1 MAGKKTQA
9 EIEFK
14 VIDDGL
20 KKEFNNI
27 KSEGTKLRQEL
38 KLEQEQMKQNGSDT
52 DKLGANLNS
61 LKAQYE
67 TQTRAVQTLGQQLS
81 NAQKYFGENSNE
93 ANKYEKQ
100 LRSAQIYQQQLSN
113 RIKETSEALSAAKG
127 DTSSYNGAMN
137 SIEQAQ
143 KKLSAEQAASTAEF
157 KKWQAT
163 AGQTATDAQ
172 KLAKAQDYVGEQ
184 SKLAAA
190 QVDLLKQALART
202 EQEFGST
209 STEAIQMKT
218 KLADA
223 ETAMAELGNEAK
235 QVDTTNLD
243 DIGKKIDTGNLM
255 EAADAIGEL
264 GEKVK
269 DIGGEAINMSSE
281 MSDASFKV
289 ANGAQ
294 TMGISMDDA
303 KQHIRDISETGIG
316 NFEDVGEAVS
326 IVTNQMG
333 DLDEKDLNSV
343 TQSAM
348 NLNKIFDSDM
358 DETMRGANSLMQTY
372 GMDGKA
378 AMDLITAGTEQGLDK
393 SHELGDNLA
402 EYAPLMKQNGISAQD
417 YFGMLKN
424 GLESGAYNA
433 DKVNDVIKE
442 MGIRINDGTARKGL
456 ESMGG
461 DWVSMYDKAKKGGKS
476 NAEIMELIQ
485 KKIGTLPNETK
496 KAEAESTI
504 WGTLAED
511 NGNKVMQSL
520 FKTSG
525 AFDKTAGSADKLN
538 KKAQDNNQWQASLQ
552 KMKDALLPI
561 GDTIKDT
568 LQPLLDMVAKIAKAF
583 EGLPE
588 PAKKFIVVI
597 GGIMTALTILA
608 PIAAAVGTA
617 IGIIFSPITLIIA
630 AIGLAIAGVILA
642 IKNWGAIVDWLKGV
656 WEPIAEF
663 FSSLWDGIKQGAS
676 GIWDSVKEAWGSTVD
691 SLKDGWSS
699 FTGFFSDLW
708 KGITEGASN
717 IWDGVKETWQSAVDG
732 LKNIWSSITDFFSG
746 LWQGVVDTASTI
758 WNTLVAV
765 FQVVFMTIQSVIQGV
780 WLFITSWLRFAWN
793 AIVALTEPI
802 WRPIA
807 DFFSNLWNGISTV
820 AQNVWTTL
828 TSWLSSTWSAVTQ
841 TVQAI
846 WQPVADF
853 FVGLWN
859 GISNTTQTVWNALV
873 AWLTPIWNAIKS
885 TVTTIF
891 NAIATTLTNVWN
903 TISSVTSTVWNA
915 IKGVVSTVANA
926 IKGAVTTAWN
936 AISSVTSS
944 VWNAIKGVMSNV
956 WNGIKSVVSAAANG
970 VKNTISNIW
979 NGIKSV
985 TSSIWNAIKGVISGV
1000 WNGIKGVA
1008 SSAANGVKNTISG
1021 VWNGIKSVTSSVW
1034 NGIKSAMTTPIHS
1047 AANTISGIVNKIK
1060 GFFSGIHLSLP
1071 KIHMPPMPHFHLNG
1085 HFSLKP
1091 PSVPH
1096 LSVDWYAK
1104 GGVMTKPTMFG
1115 MNGSSPM
1122 VGGEA
1127 GSEAILPLNNNVLG
1141 TIGNAIA
1148 SATDNQ
1154 RYQASTA
1161 TYNITFNNEIASDYD
1176 TNAMFEKTDQWL
1188 ANKGARNNYGVRGNV

>member
-294 TMGISMDDA
+294 TMGLSMDDA

-568 LQPLLDMVAKIAKAF
+568 LQPLLDMVAKIAK
-583 EGLPE
+583 E
-588 PAKKFIVVI
+588 I
-597 GGIMTALTILA
+597 GRAH
-608 PIAAAVGTA
+608 V
-617 IGIIFSPITLIIA
+617 
-630 AIGLAIAGVILA
+630 
-642 IKNWGAIVDWLKGV
+642 
-656 WEPIAEF
+656 
-663 FSSLWDGIKQGAS
+663 
-676 GIWDSVKEAWGSTVD
+676 
-691 SLKDGWSS
+691 
-699 FTGFFSDLW
+699 
-708 KGITEGASN
+708 
-717 IWDGVKETWQSAVDG
+717 
-732 LKNIWSSITDFFSG
+732 
-746 LWQGVVDTASTI
+746 
-758 WNTLVAV
+758 
-765 FQVVFMTIQSVIQGV
+765 
-780 WLFITSWLRFAWN
+780 
-793 AIVALTEPI
+793 
-802 WRPIA
+802 
-807 DFFSNLWNGISTV
+807 
-820 AQNVWTTL
+820 
-828 TSWLSSTWSAVTQ
+828 
-841 TVQAI
+841 
-846 WQPVADF
+846 
-853 FVGLWN
+853 
-859 GISNTTQTVWNALV
+859 
-873 AWLTPIWNAIKS
+873 
-885 TVTTIF
+885 
-891 NAIATTLTNVWN
+891 
-903 TISSVTSTVWNA
+903 
-915 IKGVVSTVANA
+915 
-926 IKGAVTTAWN
+926 
-936 AISSVTSS
+936 
-944 VWNAIKGVMSNV
+944 
-956 WNGIKSVVSAAANG
+956 
-970 VKNTISNIW
+970 
-979 NGIKSV
+979 
-985 TSSIWNAIKGVISGV
+985 
-1000 WNGIKGVA
+1000 
-1008 SSAANGVKNTISG
+1008 
-1021 VWNGIKSVTSSVW
+1021 
-1034 NGIKSAMTTPIHS
+1034 
-1047 AANTISGIVNKIK
+1047 
-1060 GFFSGIHLSLP
+1060 
-1071 KIHMPPMPHFHLNG
+1071 
-1085 HFSLKP
+1085 
-1091 PSVPH
+1091 
-1096 LSVDWYAK
+1096 
-1104 GGVMTKPTMFG
+1104 
-1115 MNGSSPM
+1115 
-1122 VGGEA
+1122 
-1127 GSEAILPLNNNVLG
+1127 
-1141 TIGNAIA
+1141 
-1148 SATDNQ
+1148 
-1154 RYQASTA
+1154 
-1161 TYNITFNNEIASDYD
+1161 
-1176 TNAMFEKTDQWL
+1176 
-1188 ANKGARNNYGVRGNV
+1188 

>member
-209 STEAIQMKT
+209 STEALQMKT

-294 TMGISMDDA
+294 TMGLSMDDA

-393 SHELGDNLA
+393 THELGDNLA

-456 ESMGG
+456 ESMGD
-461 DWVSMYDKAKKGGKS
+461 DWVSMYDKAKEGGKS
-476 NAEIMELIQ
+476 NAEIMKLVQ
-485 KKIGTLPNETK
+485 DKIATLPDETK
-496 KAEAESTI
+496 RAEAESTI

-538 KKAQDNNQWQASLQ
+538 KKAQENNQWQASLQ
-552 KMKDALLPI
+552 KLKDALLPI
-561 GDTIKDT
+561 GDTIKET
-568 LQPLLDMVAKIAKAF
+568 FQPLLDMVTKIAKAF

-630 AIGLAIAGVILA
+630 AIGLAIAGVILV

-663 FSSLWDGIKQGAS
+663 FSGLWDGIKQGAS
-676 GIWDSVKEAWGSTVD
+676 GIWDS
-691 SLKDGWSS
+691 
-699 FTGFFSDLW
+699 
-708 KGITEGASN
+708 
-717 IWDGVKETWQSAVDG
+717 VKETWQSAVDG

-746 LWQGVVDTASTI
+746 LWQGIVNVTT
-758 WNTLVAV
+758 
-765 FQVVFMTIQSVIQGV
+765 G
-780 WLFITSWLRFAWN
+780 AWN
-793 AIVALTEPI
+793 GLITFLSGLWDGLVQSATNIFTNISNVVSNVWNGIKDIT
-802 WRPIA
+802 
-807 DFFSNLWNGISTV
+807 SNLWNGIKSV
-820 AQNVWTTL
+820 ISNV
-828 TSWLSSTWSAVTQ
+828 
-841 TVQAI
+841 
-846 WQPVADF
+846 
-853 FVGLWN
+853 WN
-859 GISNTTQTVWNALV
+859 GIVSGVSNYVNNV
-873 AWLTPIWNAIKS
+873 KNNVSNIWNAIKN
-885 TVTTIF
+885 VT
-891 NAIATTLTNVWN
+891 
-903 TISSVTSTVWNA
+903 
-915 IKGVVSTVANA
+915 
-926 IKGAVTTAWN
+926 
-936 AISSVTSS
+936 
-944 VWNAIKGVMSNV
+944 SNV
-956 WNGIKSVVSAAANG
+956 WNGIKSTIFNVWSGIKSGVSSAING
-970 VKNTISNIW
+970 VK
-979 NGIKSV
+979 SV
-985 TSSIWNAIKGVISGV
+985 VSS
-1000 WNGIKGVA
+1000 
-1008 SSAANGVKNTISG
+1008 

-1148 SATDNQ
+1148 AATDNQ
-1154 RYQASTA
+1154 RYQANAA

>member
-67 TQTRAVQTLGQQLS
+67 TQTRAVQTLEQQLS

-294 TMGISMDDA
+294 TMGLSMDDA

-456 ESMGG
+456 ESMGD

-663 FSSLWDGIKQGAS
+663 FSGLWDGIKQGAS
-676 GIWDSVKEAWGSTVD
+676 GIWDS
-691 SLKDGWSS
+691 
-699 FTGFFSDLW
+699 
-708 KGITEGASN
+708 
-717 IWDGVKETWQSAVDG
+717 VKETWQSAVDG
-732 LKNIWSSITDFFSG
+732 LKNIWSSIADFFSG
-746 LWQGVVDTASTI
+746 LWQGIVDTASTI

-780 WLFITSWLRFAWN
+780 WLFIASWLQFAWN
-793 AIVALTEPI
+793 AIVQLTEPI

-807 DFFSNLWNGISTV
+807 DFFTNLWNGISNV
-820 AQNVWTTL
+820 AQSVWTTL
-828 TSWLSSTWSAVTQ
+828 SGWLSTAWNAIKNTVSTVFNAVSG
-841 TVQAI
+841 VI
-846 WQPVADF
+846 SGV
-853 FVGLWN
+853 WN
-859 GISNTTQTVWNALV
+859 AVSGVTQTVWNA
-873 AWLTPIWNAIKS
+873 IKS
-885 TVTTIF
+885 AVT
-891 NAIATTLTNVWN
+891 
-903 TISSVTSTVWNA
+903 
-915 IKGVVSTVANA
+915 TVANA
-926 IKGAVTTAWN
+926 VG
-936 AISSVTSS
+936 SV
-944 VWNAIKGVMSNV
+944 VSNV
-956 WNGIKSVVSAAANG
+956 WNGIKN
-970 VKNTISNIW
+970 
-979 NGIKSV
+979 V
-985 TSSIWNAIKGVISGV
+985 TSNVWNAIKNVISGV
-1000 WNGIKGVA
+1000 WDGIKNVA
-1008 SSAANGVKNTISG
+1008 SSAANGISNTISN
-1021 VWNGIKSVTSSVW
+1021 VWNGIKNTTANVW
-1034 NGIKSAMTTPIHS
+1034 NGIKSAMTGPVE
-1047 AANTISGIVNKIK
+1047 AAKNIIGGIVDRVKSLFN
-1060 GFFSGIHLSLP
+1060 IHLSFP
-1071 KIHMPPMPHFHLNG
+1071 SVSIPHIPMPVFNVSGKFGLN
-1085 HFSLKP
+1085 P
-1091 PSVPH
+1091 PQVPH
-1096 LSVDWYAK
+1096 LNVRWNAL
-1104 GGVMTKPTMFG
+1104 GGIFNKPTLFG
-1115 MNGSSPM
+1115 GASGLQG
-1122 VGGEA
+1122 VGEA
-1127 GSEAILPLNNNVLG
+1127 GPEAVLPLNNSVLG

-1148 SATDNQ
+1148 AATDSRRFETN
-1154 RYQASTA
+1154 SA
-1161 TYNITFNNEIASDYD
+1161 TYNIVFNNEIASDYD
-1176 TNAMFEKTDQWL
+1176 VNSMFEKTDQWL
-1188 ANKGARNNYGVRGNV
+1188 ANKGARNNFGVRGNV

>member
-113 RIKETSEALSAAKG
+113 RIKETSDALSAAKG
-127 DTSSYNGAMN
+127 DTSTYTGAMN

-172 KLAKAQDYVGEQ
+172 KLAKSQDYVGEQ

-190 QVDLLKQALART
+190 QVDLLKQALSRT

-209 STEAIQMKT
+209 STEALQMKA

-255 EAADAIGEL
+255 EAADKIGEI

-269 DIGGEAINMSSE
+269 DIGGEAINMSNE

-294 TMGISMDDA
+294 NMGLSMDGA
-303 KQHIRDISETGIG
+303 KKHIQDISETGIG
-316 NFEDVGEAVS
+316 SFEDVGEAVS
-326 IVTNQMG
+326 IVANQLG
-333 DLDEKDLNSV
+333 DLNESDLDSV
-343 TQSAM
+343 TQAGM
-348 NLNKIFDSDM
+348 NLEKIYGSDM
-358 DETMRGANSLMQTY
+358 DETMRGANALMQTY
-372 GMDGKA
+372 GFTGKE

-456 ESMGG
+456 ESMGD

-538 KKAQDNNQWQASLQ
+538 KKAQENNQWQASLQ
-552 KMKDALLPI
+552 KLKDALLPI
-561 GDTIKDT
+561 GDTIKET
-568 LQPLLDMVAKIAKAF
+568 FQPMLDMMAKM
-583 EGLPE
+583 
-588 PAKKFIVVI
+588 AKKFENLPGPIKKIIVVI
-597 GGIMTALTILA
+597 GAIVVAFTALM
-608 PIAAAVGTA
+608 P
-617 IGIIFSPITLIIA
+617 IIA
-630 AIGLAIAGVILA
+630 AVAAGMSIAFSPVGLIIIGIVAAIAGVVIA
-642 IKNWGAIVDWLKGV
+642 IKNIGALVDWLKGL
-656 WEPIAEF
+656 WGPLGEF
-663 FSSLWDGIKQGAS
+663 FSGLWDGIKQGAS
-676 GIWDSVKEAWGSTVD
+676 GIWDS
-691 SLKDGWSS
+691 
-699 FTGFFSDLW
+699 
-708 KGITEGASN
+708 
-717 IWDGVKETWQSAVDG
+717 VKETWQSAVDG
-732 LKNIWSSITDFFSG
+732 LKNIWSSIADFFSG
-746 LWQGVVDTASTI
+746 LWQGIVDTASTI

-780 WLFITSWLRFAWN
+780 WLFIASWLQFAWN
-793 AIVALTEPI
+793 AIVQLTEPI

-807 DFFSNLWNGISTV
+807 DFFTNLWNGISNV
-820 AQNVWTTL
+820 AQSVWTTL
-828 TSWLSSTWSAVTQ
+828 SGWLSTAWNAIKNTVSTVFNAVSG
-841 TVQAI
+841 VI
-846 WQPVADF
+846 SGV
-853 FVGLWN
+853 WN
-859 GISNTTQTVWNALV
+859 AVSGVTQTVWNA
-873 AWLTPIWNAIKS
+873 IKS
-885 TVTTIF
+885 AVT
-891 NAIATTLTNVWN
+891 
-903 TISSVTSTVWNA
+903 
-915 IKGVVSTVANA
+915 TVANA
-926 IKGAVTTAWN
+926 VG
-936 AISSVTSS
+936 SV
-944 VWNAIKGVMSNV
+944 VSNV
-956 WNGIKSVVSAAANG
+956 WNGIKN
-970 VKNTISNIW
+970 
-979 NGIKSV
+979 V
-985 TSSIWNAIKGVISGV
+985 TSNVWNAIKNVISGV
-1000 WNGIKGVA
+1000 WDGIKNVA
-1008 SSAANGVKNTISG
+1008 SSAANGIGNTISN
-1021 VWNGIKSVTSSVW
+1021 VWNGIKNTTANVW
-1034 NGIKSAMTTPIHS
+1034 NGIKSAMTGPVE
-1047 AANTISGIVNKIK
+1047 AAKNIIGGIVDRIK
-1060 GFFSGIHLSLP
+1060 GFFSGIRLSLP
-1071 KIHMPPMPHFHLNG
+1071 KINMPPLPHFSLNG

-1096 LSVDWYAK
+1096 LAVNWYAK
-1104 GGVMTKPTMFG
+1104 GGVFKSPTLLPTPGGF
-1115 MNGSSPM
+1115 NG
-1122 VGGEA
+1122 VGDAGPEA
-1127 GSEAILPLNNNVLG
+1127 ALPLTKSVLG

-1148 SATDNQ
+1148 AATDSRRFETN
-1154 RYQASTA
+1154 SA
-1161 TYNITFNNEIASDYD
+1161 TYNIVFNNEIASDYD
-1176 TNAMFEKTDQWL
+1176 VNSMFEKTDQWL
-1188 ANKGARNNYGVRGNV
+1188 ANKGARNNFGVRGNV

>member
-27 KSEGTKLRQEL
+27 KGEGAKLRQEL

-67 TQTRAVQTLGQQLS
+67 TQTRAVQTLSQQLS

-113 RIKETSEALSAAKG
+113 RIKETSDALSAAKG
-127 DTSSYNGAMN
+127 DTSTYTGAMN

-209 STEAIQMKT
+209 STEAMQMKA

-235 QVDTTNLD
+235 NVDTTNLD

-269 DIGGEAINMSSE
+269 DIGGEAINMSNE

-294 TMGISMDDA
+294 NMNLSMEDA
-303 KQHIRDISETGIG
+303 KKHIQDISETGIG
-316 NFEDVGEAVS
+316 SFEDVGEAVS
-326 IVTNQMG
+326 IVTNQLG
-333 DLDEKDLNSV
+333 DLNESDLDSV
-343 TQSAM
+343 TQSGM
-348 NLNKIFDSDM
+348 NLEKIYGSDM
-358 DETMRGANSLMQTY
+358 DETMRGANALMQTY
-372 GMDGKA
+372 GFTGKES
-378 AMDLITAGTEQGLDK
+378 MDLITAGTEQGLDK
-393 SHELGDNLA
+393 THELGDNLA

-456 ESMGG
+456 ESMGD

-538 KKAQDNNQWQASLQ
+538 KKAQENNQWQASLQ

-597 GGIMTALTILA
+597 GLIVAAVLPVIVIVTKVIGAFTAFGALFAEGGAL
-608 PIAAAVGTA
+608 AAVGSFFSATLIPLLGTA
-617 IGIIFSPITLIIA
+617 LSAIVPFLPIIA
-630 AIGLAIAGVILA
+630 AVAAAIAAVILVV
-642 IKNWGAIVDWLKGV
+642 KNWGTIVDWVTEKWG
-656 WEPIAEF
+656 PIGE
-663 FSSLWDGIKQGAS
+663 
-676 GIWDSVKEAWGSTVD
+676 
-691 SLKDGWSS
+691 
-699 FTGFFSDLW
+699 
-708 KGITEGASN
+708 
-717 IWDGVKETWQSAVDG
+717 
-732 LKNIWSSITDFFSG
+732 
-746 LWQGVVDTASTI
+746 
-758 WNTLVAV
+758 
-765 FQVVFMTIQSVIQGV
+765 
-780 WLFITSWLRFAWN
+780 
-793 AIVALTEPI
+793 
-802 WRPIA
+802 
-807 DFFSNLWNGISTV
+807 FFSNLWNGIKESV
-820 AQNVWTTL
+820 AGVWDSFL
-828 TSWLSSTWSAVTQ
+828 TG
-841 TVQAI
+841 I
-846 WQPVADF
+846 QPVVDAIKN
-853 FVGLWN
+853 LWN
-859 GISNTTQTVWNALV
+859 SLTEFFSVLWDGIVSLAAGIWGGITTIMSPIVEGIKN
-873 AWLTPIWNAIKS
+873 IWNAIS
-885 TVTTIF
+885 PFFSSLWNGVVIIF
-891 NAIATTLTNVWN
+891 
-903 TISSVTSTVWNA
+903 STVWNVISTVVQTSIQNIMTI
-915 IKGVVSTVANA
+915 IKTIMNIISTVWSTAWGVIVTVAKTIWDVVVTVVSTAINAVAGIIKA
-926 IKGAVTTAWN
+926 ITQAIQGNWTGAWN
-936 AISSVTSS
+936 SIKNVIST
-944 VWNAIKGVMSNV
+944 V
-956 WNGIKSVVSAAANG
+956 WNGIKSVVSTVFNAVKSVITSVLNAIKTIWSSVWNG
-970 VKNTISNIW
+970 VKSITSNTW
-979 NGIKSV
+979 NGIKS
-985 TSSIWNAIKGVISGV
+985 IISTV
-1000 WNGIKGVA
+1000 ANGIKNSV
-1008 SSAANGVKNTISG
+1008 SSIFNGLKGAISN

-1034 NGIKSAMTTPIHS
+1034 NGIKNAMTSPVT
-1047 AANTISGIVNKIK
+1047 AAKNVISGIIERIK
-1060 GFFSGIHLSLP
+1060 GLFNVHLSFP
-1071 KIHMPPMPHFHLNG
+1071 EISIPHIPMPSFNVSGKFGINPPQMPHF
-1085 HFSLKP
+1085 
-1091 PSVPH
+1091 SVH
-1096 LSVDWYAK
+1096 WNAL
-1104 GGVMTKPTMFG
+1104 GGIFNKPTLFG
-1115 MNGSSPM
+1115 GSAGLQG
-1122 VGGEA
+1122 VGEA
-1127 GSEAILPLNNNVLG
+1127 GPEAVLPLNNNVLG

-1148 SATDNQ
+1148 AATDNQ
-1154 RYQASTA
+1154 RYQANTA

-1188 ANKGARNNYGVRGNV
+1188 ADKGARNNYGVRGNA

>member
-294 TMGISMDDA
+294 TMGLSMDDA

-663 FSSLWDGIKQGAS
+663 FSGLWDGIKQGAS

-746 LWQGVVDTASTI
+746 LWQGIVNVTT
-758 WNTLVAV
+758 
-765 FQVVFMTIQSVIQGV
+765 G
-780 WLFITSWLRFAWN
+780 AWN
-793 AIVALTEPI
+793 GLITFLSGLWDGLVQSATNIFTNISNVVSNVWNGIKNIT
-802 WRPIA
+802 
-807 DFFSNLWNGISTV
+807 SNLWNGIKSV
-820 AQNVWTTL
+820 ISNV
-828 TSWLSSTWSAVTQ
+828 
-841 TVQAI
+841 
-846 WQPVADF
+846 
-853 FVGLWN
+853 WN
-859 GISNTTQTVWNALV
+859 GIVSGVSNYVNNV
-873 AWLTPIWNAIKS
+873 KNNVSNIWNAIKN
-885 TVTTIF
+885 VT
-891 NAIATTLTNVWN
+891 
-903 TISSVTSTVWNA
+903 
-915 IKGVVSTVANA
+915 
-926 IKGAVTTAWN
+926 
-936 AISSVTSS
+936 
-944 VWNAIKGVMSNV
+944 SNV
-956 WNGIKSVVSAAANG
+956 WNGIKSTIFNVWSGIKSGVSSAING
-970 VKNTISNIW
+970 VKSVVSSVW

-1008 SSAANGVKNTISG
+1008 SSAANGVKSTISG

-1148 SATDNQ
+1148 AATDNQ
-1154 RYQASTA
+1154 HYQVNAA

>member
-61 LKAQYE
+61 LKSQYE

-113 RIKETSEALSAAKG
+113 RIKETSDALSAAKG
-127 DTSSYNGAMN
+127 DTSTYTGAMN

-294 TMGISMDDA
+294 TMGLSMDDA

-456 ESMGG
+456 ESMGD

-699 FTGFFSDLW
+699 FTGFFSNLW

-746 LWQGVVDTASTI
+746 LWQGIVNVTT
-758 WNTLVAV
+758 
-765 FQVVFMTIQSVIQGV
+765 G
-780 WLFITSWLRFAWN
+780 AWN
-793 AIVALTEPI
+793 GLITFLSGLWDGLVQSATNIFTNISNVVSNVWNGIKNIT
-802 WRPIA
+802 
-807 DFFSNLWNGISTV
+807 SNLWNGIKSV
-820 AQNVWTTL
+820 ISNV
-828 TSWLSSTWSAVTQ
+828 
-841 TVQAI
+841 
-846 WQPVADF
+846 
-853 FVGLWN
+853 WN
-859 GISNTTQTVWNALV
+859 GIVSGVSNYVNNV
-873 AWLTPIWNAIKS
+873 KNNVSNIWNAIKN
-885 TVTTIF
+885 VT
-891 NAIATTLTNVWN
+891 
-903 TISSVTSTVWNA
+903 
-915 IKGVVSTVANA
+915 
-926 IKGAVTTAWN
+926 
-936 AISSVTSS
+936 
-944 VWNAIKGVMSNV
+944 SNV
-956 WNGIKSVVSAAANG
+956 WNGIKSTIFNVWSGIKSGVSSAING
-970 VKNTISNIW
+970 VK
-979 NGIKSV
+979 SV
-985 TSSIWNAIKGVISGV
+985 VSS
-1000 WNGIKGVA
+1000 
-1008 SSAANGVKNTISG
+1008 

-1071 KIHMPPMPHFHLNG
+1071 KIHMPPMPHFSLNG

-1148 SATDNQ
+1148 DATNNQ
-1154 RYQASTA
+1154 HYQANTA

-1176 TNAMFEKTDQWL
+1176 VNAMFEKTDQWL
-1188 ANKGARNNYGVRGNV
+1188 ADKGARNNYGVRGNA